1 MSEGAPI
8 KRLPKQVEPRKLA
21 YNQVKFSGVVKTED
35 LPRLAKAAQ
44 FTGDVRVC
52 LEFRVD
58 EQGRR
63 IVKGDIEGNAKLEC
77 QRCLQAMDE
86 QLIQASVSV
95 AIVWEEDEAKQL
107 PRDIDPW
114 IVGEDEADFYALVE
128 EELLLNLPVAAYHD
142 YVCIDEEL
150 LSHGSGEEQEV
161 ERKNPFS
168 VLASMKNQTKR
179 DK

>member
-8 KRLPKQVEPRKLA
+8 KKLPQQVEPRKLA
-21 YNQVKFSGVVKTED
+21 YNQVTFHGVVKAQD
-35 LPRLAKAAQ
+35 LPRLAKTAQ
-44 FTGDVRVC
+44 FTGDIRVC
-52 LEFRVD
+52 LDFSVD

-63 IVKGDIEGNAKLEC
+63 MVIGKIDGDARLEC
-77 QRCLQAMDE
+77 QRCLQEMAE
-86 QLIQASVSV
+86 QLIQADVKV
-95 AIVWEEDEAKQL
+95 AIVWDEEESKQL

-142 YVCIDEEL
+142 YVCIDEDL
-150 LSHGSGEEQEV
+150 LSHGSGEKHEV

-168 VLASMKNQTKR
+168 VLATMKNQTKR
-179 DK
+179 EK